1 MPTPPVRYNKSVA
14 QSPRTDDALAFLMKI
29 IAFLSLSILALP
41 LFAED
46 WPTYR
51 YDGKRTAISA
61 EAMPSAVF
69 PQWTFVPRHAPKT
82 AWPLPGEETPR
93 MHSDRALHVIVA
105 GQTAY
110 FGHSVDDNVYA
121 IDTRSGKT
129 RWTFRAEGPVRFSP
143 VFDSEKIYFGSD
155 DGYAYCLDA
164 ANGNLIW
171 RYRPS
176 PANERVIGNGRMI
189 SLWPIR
195 TGLLVEK
202 GVIYLAAGVFP
213 YEGLYIAAVDAK
225 TGKEIWM
232 NDTAGDQAWGLQ
244 YGGLAPQGYLVATSS
259 TLYVPAGRSMPAAFG
274 KATGKFKRFLS
285 TGGKIG
291 GSWALVD
298 GEQLVAGVN
307 NQGIPAKIVYD
318 ENGGRRGDMFADYQ
332 GLDMVVTKDVSY
344 TATES
349 GVYAIDREKY
359 RQAAVEVAKIKKAR
373 ATEAKGL
380 EGLRKREAM
389 FKMANKVDELAKVQA
404 GIKKHT
410 TTLAAMA
417 VRERKLNDARVKW
430 FLPRLNV
437 TKLALG
443 GKTLFAGGRG
453 FVLAIERE
461 TGRLGTMQ
469 AVTGEILGLAIGDGR
484 LFASSSAG
492 PIYCLGAKEV
502 AAKMVRQENKQL
514 AMAADPR
521 LQEQARELVNRAGV
535 RRGWALVADAGS
547 CQLTWHL
554 ATQSD
559 LNIVALVHDAKQR
572 EVARH
577 MFDEAGLLGSRVSV
591 EPWALA
597 ELPDYFANLIVSE
610 GLAAKLPAKE
620 LARILRPAGG
630 KLILSVPDDGKFV
643 EELKMH
649 AQAET
654 SAVVKDGQLEF
665 TRGKLDGAGEWTGL
679 YGNMANTSSSR
690 DELVKGPLGVLWFG
704 EPGSEN
710 MVERHARAASPLAI
724 NGRLIMQGAEMVM
737 AHDAYNGTFLWKREI
752 KGAVRVR
759 VDVDGSNLAA
769 TDEEVFVA
777 TGDHVHHLD
786 AQTGNTIRKYN
797 LPRKES
803 DPALRWGYIAVQG
816 GILFG
821 SGAVPLKQEYGYLWN
836 VLVKDGEWQDEKDVP
851 ANARGTLAS
860 VIKKYPKPDDHAYDY
875 FKRQGL
881 HWQRMA
887 AFPKWVPKFPS
898 KKDHSITPVD
908 PTIMLSTKL
917 FAFDTKT
924 GKLLWERK
932 GKDIPNISLVLGD
945 GRVLYLENDLT
956 QAEMAEAAET
966 TKANI
971 EAGVY
976 TAEREQKLPEVQR
989 DYRRVV
995 CLEARSGQ
1003 PLWSRPYDL
1012 TGSGGTKLGLAYQK
1026 GRVLALGHYSNHDE
1040 GPFNKGDLNW
1050 RRITVMDAGGGS
1062 LLWSKPL
1069 NYRRRPTIVGDTI
1082 YIEPR
1087 RCSLETGEIEQRV
1100 HPITGTKVDWEFL
1113 RPGHSCGIVTGTP
1126 NSIFYRSYSAA
1137 IVNTEKDTGLQLFG
1151 GMRPGCWNS
1160 MIPANGLLSMQE
1172 ASSGCTCSYSLRTT
1186 VVLKHK
1192 PQKGDAEW
1200 AVFISQAASKPVS
1213 HLAVNFGA
1221 PGDMRGKDGTVWFGY
1236 PRPKTTVGQGA
1247 FRNYGIKFD
1256 LAEAGMPEVI
1266 QRDWRGREFGG
1277 TDKPWLFTS
1286 GMKGA
1291 TKFSVPLLE
1300 KGNKGKYTVRLG
1312 FTPLIGDKPGSRV
1325 FGIKL
1330 QGKTVLSN
1338 LDVAKAS
1345 GGYGKVVV
1353 REFKEVEVVGNLLV
1367 ELVVPDLKGAG
1378 TIDVDSKLHHLG
1390 DNVVA
1395 GWTESSPE
1403 PKGFELKIPF
1413 ELKASEGVYSLAI
1426 EQHHVNNDWAIML
1439 NGREI
1444 GRLKKGNDKQIAIIP
1459 APEGL
1464 LKQGANQIVIQAVG
1478 KSNDDI
1484 QVGRI
1489 KLISGH
1495 PASTVIQSL
1504 EVIREDGP
1512 RKVATKPQSR

>member
-1 MPTPPVRYNKSVA
+1 MKASV
-14 QSPRTDDALAFLMKI
+14 
-29 IAFLSLSILALP
+29 FLSLSILALP

-51 YDGKRTAISA
+51 HDGKRTALSA
-61 EAMPSAVF
+61 EAMPSKIFA
-69 PQWTFVPRHAPKT
+69 QWTFVPRHAPKT
-82 AWPLPGEETPR
+82 AWPLPDEETPR

-105 GQTAY
+105 SQTAY

-121 IDTRSGKT
+121 VDTRSGKT
-129 RWTFRAEGPVRFSP
+129 KWTFRAEGPVRFAP
-143 VFDSEKIYFGSD
+143 VFDAGKIYFGSD

-176 PANERVIGNGRMI
+176 PANERIIGNGRMI
-189 SLWPIR
+189 SLWPVR

-202 GVIYLAAGVFP
+202 GVVYLAAGVFP

-225 TGKEIWM
+225 TGREIWM
-232 NDTAGDQAWGLQ
+232 NDTAGDQAWGLH
-244 YGGLAPQGYLVATSS
+244 YGAFAPHGYLLATSS
-259 TLYVPAGRSMPAAFG
+259 TLYVPTGRNMPAAFD
-274 KATGKFKRFLS
+274 KATGKFKHVLS

-318 ENGGRRGDMFADYQ
+318 ENGGRRGDLFADFL
-332 GLDMVVTKDVSY
+332 GRDMVLTKDISY
-344 TATES
+344 VATKS

-359 RQAAVEVAKIKKAR
+359 RQAAIEVAKIKGAR
-373 ATEAKGL
+373 ATATKAL
-380 EGLRKREAM
+380 EGLRKREPM
-389 FKMANKVDELAKVQA
+389 LKKANKTDELAKVKA
-404 GIKKHT
+404 EIKKH
-410 TTLAAMA
+410 AAALTAMLG
-417 VRERKLNDARVKW
+417 REREFNEARVKW
-430 FLPRLNV
+430 FVPRLNL

-443 GKTLFAGGRG
+443 GNTLFAGGHG
-453 FVLAIERE
+453 FLLAIDTE
-461 TGRLGTMQ
+461 TGRLGTTQ
-469 AVTGEILGLAIGDGR
+469 AVTGKILGLAIGDGR

-492 PIYCLGAKEV
+492 PIYCLGSKAV
-502 AAKMVRQENKQL
+502 AAKIVRQKNKQPVV
-514 AMAADPR
+514 AEDPR
-521 LQEQARELVNRAGV
+521 LQEQARELVKQVGT
-535 RRGWALVADAGS
+535 RRGWVLVAEAGS
-547 CQLTWHL
+547 CLLTWHL
-554 ATQSD
+554 AVQSD
-559 LNIVALVHDAKQR
+559 LNIVALVRDAKQM
-572 EVARH
+572 EAARR

-591 EPWALA
+591 EPWTLK

-610 GLAAKLPAKE
+610 GLGHKLPAKE
-620 LARILRPAGG
+620 LARVLRPAGG
-630 KLILSVPDDGKFV
+630 KLIMVGAGDRQFV
-643 EELKMH
+643 EELKRY
-649 AQAET
+649 ARAET
-654 SAVVKDGQLEF
+654 SAVVKGGALEF
-665 TRGKLDGAGEWTGL
+665 TRGKLHGAGSWTGL
-679 YGNMANTSSSR
+679 YGNVSNTSSSR

-704 EPGSEN
+704 EPGSKD
-710 MVERHARAASPLAI
+710 MVERHARTSSPLAI
-724 NGRLIMQGAEMVM
+724 NGRLFMQGEEVVM
-737 AHDAYNGTFLWKREI
+737 GYDAYNGAFLWRREI

-769 TDEEVFVA
+769 TDEAVFVA
-777 TGDHVHHLD
+777 TGDRVLQLD
-786 AQTGNTIRKYN
+786 AQTGKTIREYS
-797 LPRKES
+797 LPRKAG
-803 DPALRWGYIAVQG
+803 DPLLRWGYIAVRDG
-816 GILFG
+816 VLFG
-821 SGAVPLKQEYGYLWN
+821 SGAVPLRNEYGHLWN
-836 VLVKDGEWQDEKDVP
+836 VLVKDGKWRDSKDVP
-851 ANARGTLAS
+851 ADARSTLANVS
-860 VIKKYPKPDDHAYDY
+860 KQYPKPDLHAYNY
-875 FKRQGL
+875 FNRAGL

-887 AFPKWVPKFPS
+887 AFPKWVPKFPKS
-898 KKDHSITPVD
+898 KEDHSITRVD
-908 PTIMLSTKL
+908 PTIMLSAKL
-917 FAFDTKT
+917 FAFDIKT
-924 GKLLWERK
+924 GKQLWERK
-932 GKDIPNISLVLGD
+932 GKSIPNISIVIGE
-945 GRVLYLENDLT
+945 GRVLYLEDDLT
-956 QAEMAEAAET
+956 QAEKADAAET

-976 TAEREQKLPEVQR
+976 TAEREQKLPEAQR

-1026 GRVLALGHYSNHDE
+1026 GRVLAFGHYSNHDE
-1040 GPFNKGDLNW
+1040 GPFNKGQLNW
-1050 RRITVMDAGGGS
+1050 RRITVMNAGGGS

-1087 RCSLETGEIEQRV
+1087 RCSLATGEIEQRV

-1126 NSIFYRSYSAA
+1126 NSIFYRSFSAA

-1172 ASSGCTCSYSLRTT
+1172 GSSGCTCSYSLKTT

-1192 PQKGDAEW
+1192 AQKGEAEW
-1200 AVFISQAASKPVS
+1200 AVFISQAANKPVE

-1221 PGDMRGKDGTVWFGY
+1221 PGDMRAKDGTVWFGY

-1247 FRNYGIKFD
+1247 FKNYGIKFD
-1256 LAEAGMPEVI
+1256 LAEAGTPEVI
-1266 QRDWRGREFGG
+1266 QRDWRGRTFAG

-1312 FTPLIGDKPGSRV
+1312 FTPLTADKPGSRV

-1330 QGKTVLSN
+1330 QGKSVLPN

-1353 REFKEVEVVGNLLV
+1353 REFKGVEVEGNLLV

-1378 TIDVDSKLHHLG
+1378 AIDVDSKLHHLG

-1413 ELKASEGVYSLAI
+1413 ELKASEGIYSLAI
-1426 EQHHVNNDWAIML
+1426 EQHHVNNDWAIMV

-1464 LKQGANQIVIQAVG
+1464 LKQGANQMVIQAVG

>member
-1 MPTPPVRYNKSVA
+1 
-14 QSPRTDDALAFLMKI
+14 MKTLV
-29 IAFLSLSILALP
+29 FLSLSLLALP
-41 LFAED
+41 LFGKD

-51 YDGKRTAISA
+51 YDGKRTAFST
-61 EAMPSAVF
+61 EAMSSAVF

-93 MHSDRALHVIVA
+93 MHSDRALHVVVA

-121 IDTRSGKT
+121 LDTRSGKT
-129 RWTFRAEGPVRFSP
+129 RWTFRAEGPVRFAP
-143 VFDSEKIYFGSD
+143 VFDSGKIYFGSD
-155 DGYAYCLDA
+155 DGYVYCLNASD
-164 ANGNLIW
+164 GILVW
-171 RYRPS
+171 RYRPG
-176 PANERVIGNGRMI
+176 PANERIIGNGRMI

-195 TGLLVEK
+195 TGLLVENEI
-202 GVIYLAAGVFP
+202 VYLAAGVFP
-213 YEGLYIAAVDAK
+213 YEGLYIAAVNAK

-232 NDTAGDQAWGLQ
+232 NDTVGDQAWGSVN
-244 YGGLAPQGYLVATSS
+244 GGRAPHGYLVTTKD
-259 TLYVPAGRSMPAAFG
+259 TLYVPAGRDMPAAFD
-274 KATGKFKRFLS
+274 KATGKFKKFLS
-285 TGGKIG
+285 PGGKMG

-298 GEQLVAGVN
+298 GEKLVAGVN
-307 NQGIPAKIVYD
+307 NQGIPAKILYD
-318 ENGGRRGDMFADYQ
+318 ESGGRRGDIFAAYP
-332 GLDMVVTKDVSY
+332 GLDMVLAKDVAY
-344 TATES
+344 IATEN

-389 FKMANKVDELAKVQA
+389 LKMANKVDELAKVQS
-404 GIKKHT
+404 GLKKHT

-453 FVLAIERE
+453 FVLAIEKE

-469 AVTGEILGLAIGDGR
+469 AVTGQILGLAIGDGR
-484 LFASSSAG
+484 VFASSSEG
-492 PIYCLGAKEV
+492 PIYCLGGEKV
-502 AAKMVRQENKQL
+502 AARVVRQENKQPTV
-514 AMAADPR
+514 ATDAR
-521 LQEQARELVNRAGV
+521 LQAKALELVKRAGV
-535 RRGWALVADAGS
+535 RRGWALVADAGP

-554 ATQSD
+554 AAQSD

-572 EVARH
+572 DAARR

-591 EPWALA
+591 EPWALE
-597 ELPDYFANLIVSE
+597 ELPDYFSNLIVSE
-610 GLAAKLPAKE
+610 GMTHKLSAKE
-620 LARILRPAGG
+620 LARVLRPAGG

-643 EELKMH
+643 EELKKH
-649 AQAET
+649 ARAET
-654 SAVVKDGQLEF
+654 LAMVKDGQLEF
-665 TRGKLDGAGEWTGL
+665 TRGKLNGAGEWAGL

-710 MVERHARAASPLAI
+710 MVERHARASSPLAV

-737 AHDAYNGTFLWKREI
+737 AHDAYNGAFLWKREI

-759 VDVDGSNLAA
+759 VDVDGSNLTA

-786 AQTGNTIRKYN
+786 AQTGNTIRKYT

-803 DPALRWGYIAVQG
+803 DPALRWGYIAVQD

-836 VLVKDGEWQDEKDVP
+836 VLVKDGEWKDAKEVP
-851 ANARGTLAS
+851 TNARGTLAS

-898 KKDHSITPVD
+898 KTDHSITPVD

-932 GKDIPNISLVLGD
+932 GKDIPNISLVIGE

-956 QAEMAEAAET
+956 KAEKVEAAET

-976 TAEREQKLPEVQR
+976 TAEREQKLPEAQR

-1026 GRVLALGHYSNHDE
+1026 GRVLAFGHYSNHDE

-1172 ASSGCTCSYSLRTT
+1172 ASSGCACSYSLRTT

-1200 AVFISQAASKPVS
+1200 AVFISQAANKPVG

-1221 PGDMRGKDGTVWFGY
+1221 PGDMRAKDGTVWFGY

-1256 LAEAGMPEVI
+1256 LAEAGVPEVI

-1291 TKFSVPLLE
+1291 TRFSVPLLE
-1300 KGNKGKYTVRLG
+1300 KGDKGKYTVRLG

-1325 FGIKL
+1325 FGVKL
-1330 QGKTVLSN
+1330 QGKSVL
-1338 LDVAKAS
+1338 AKFDMVKAT

-1353 REFKEVEVVGNLLV
+1353 REFKGVEVEGNLLV
-1367 ELVVPDLKGAG
+1367 ELMALDFKGAAA
-1378 TIDVDSKLHHLG
+1378 IDIDRKLHHLG
-1390 DNVVA
+1390 NDRVA
-1395 GWTESSPE
+1395 SWKESSPE
-1403 PKGFELKIPF
+1403 PKGFVLKIPF
-1413 ELKASEGVYSLAI
+1413 QFSGKDEAYTMSMVQRDVHNAWGIL
-1426 EQHHVNNDWAIML
+1426 L
-1439 NGREI
+1439 NGRPVGQLKRNAKDQVTRLAIPRGVLRKGANELIIRADVKNKEDDIEI
-1444 GRLKKGNDKQIAIIP
+1444 GRIQLTAGVV
-1459 APEGL
+1459 APT
-1464 LKQGANQIVIQAVG
+1464 
-1478 KSNDDI
+1478 
-1484 QVGRI
+1484 
-1489 KLISGH
+1489 LIH
-1495 PASTVIQSL
+1495 SL
-1504 EVIREDGP
+1504 EIIREDRP
-1512 RKVATKPQSR
+1512 RKVATKP